1 MSGVNDD
8 YHALLA
14 RHEAMRLRR
23 RILSP
28 REDAVQERPTYGGQS
43 NGPNGP
49 SGSPRALG
57 KPAIHSGN
65 VSGTTGRYP
74 GDPYGEA
81 RTDASGDAYDGAADQ
96 RVITEYLELVTPFG
110 ELITHLYDAMFRR
123 WPYLRSLFPES
134 MEFQRAHLARAFW
147 YLIENLHRPD
157 DIAEVFGRLGRDHR
171 KLGVRPVHFEA
182 FEAALCEALR
192 RTAGPRWA
200 EAVEQAWVRMLR
212 FAVAAMVS
220 GAEAA
225 LAEPP
230 YWQATVTAHERR
242 RPDLAVLRVRP
253 HEPYPYRAGQYAA
266 LESPRL
272 PQAWRQYS
280 IACAPRSDAEL
291 EFHVRQ
297 TCTGGVSEAL
307 VADTAVGD
315 TLRVGPPRGSMT
327 LDDELASDL
336 VLVAA
341 DTGWA
346 PVKALLE
353 ELSARRGHRSVR
365 LFLGAHSFADLYD
378 AGAPSELERG
388 RPWLRVTPVIGRR
401 PETGGSFGPDAYG
414 YDALAETVADAVTR
428 HTDWSGHLAYVSGPT
443 AVVDTTVARLTA
455 AGVPPQNIRHDPLS
469 DILRPP
475 SRPGEAAGDPAAGG
489 PAVVSRSRGA
499 SAGRR
504 TTASTTFEG
513 ADS

>member
-1 MSGVNDD
+1 MSTVNDD

-28 REDAVQERPTYGGQS
+28 RPETESAAPQRLASGSAGGPRAIA
-43 NGPNGP
+43 GPASASG
-49 SGSPRALG
+49 SGSPTRDAADLD
-57 KPAIHSGN
+57 PAS
-65 VSGTTGRYP
+65 
-74 GDPYGEA
+74 
-81 RTDASGDAYDGAADQ
+81 YDGAADQ

-110 ELITHLYDAMFRR
+110 ELITHLYEAMFRR

-200 EAVEQAWVRMLR
+200 DAVEQAWVRMLR
-212 FAVAAMVS
+212 FAVAAMVR

-242 RPDLAVLRVRP
+242 RPDLAVLRVRTN
-253 HEPYPYRAGQYAA
+253 EPYPYRAGQFAA
-266 LESPRL
+266 LESPLL

-280 IACAPRSDAEL
+280 IACAPRPDGEL

-307 VADTAVGD
+307 VARTRTGD
-315 TLRVGPPRGSMT
+315 TLRVGPARGSMT

-353 ELSARRGHRSVR
+353 DLSARRRHRNVR
-365 LFLGAHSFADLYD
+365 LFLGAHSFAGLYD
-378 AGAPSELERG
+378 AGPPSELERR
-388 RPWLRVTPVIGRR
+388 RPWLRVTPVIGGR
-401 PETGGSFGPDAYG
+401 PGTAFGPDG
-414 YDALAETVADAVTR
+414 DGCDALAEAVAEAVTR
-428 HTDWSGHLAYVSGPT
+428 HGDWSGHLAYVSGPT
-443 AVVDTTVARLTA
+443 AVVETTVARLTA
-455 AGVPPQNIRHDPLS
+455 SGMPAGSIRHDPVS
-469 DILRPP
+469 DILRPSP
-475 SRPGEAAGDPAAGG
+475 RTATGG
-489 PAVVSRSRGA
+489 PAVVRGGTA
-499 SAGRR
+499 PAG
-504 TTASTTFEG
+504 TAFEG
-513 ADS
+513 AGS

>member
-1 MSGVNDD
+1 MSTVNDD

-28 REDAVQERPTYGGQS
+28 RPEREDAAQERPAYGGPAA
-43 NGPNGP
+43 G
-49 SGSPRALG
+49 PRALG
-57 KPAIHSGN
+57 SSGSAGPYPAA
-65 VSGTTGRYP
+65 TAP
-74 GDPYGEA
+74 G
-81 RTDASGDAYDGAADQ
+81 SYDGAADQ

-110 ELITHLYDAMFRR
+110 ELITHLYEAMFRR

-182 FEAALCEALR
+182 FELALCEALR

-200 EAVEQAWVRMLR
+200 ESVEQAWVRMLR

-230 YWQATVTAHERR
+230 YWQATVTAHEVR
-242 RPDLAVLRVRP
+242 RPGLAVLRVRA
-253 HEPYPYRAGQYAA
+253 HEPYPYRAGQFAA
-266 LESPRL
+266 VESPLL

-280 IACAPRSDAEL
+280 IACAPRTDGEL

-307 VADTAVGD
+307 VAHTRVGD
-315 TLRVGPPRGSMT
+315 TLRVGPARGSMT

-346 PVKALLE
+346 PIKALLE
-353 ELSARRGHRSVR
+353 ELSARRGHRNVR

-378 AGAPSELERG
+378 AGTPSELERR
-388 RPWLRVTPVIGRR
+388 RPWLRVLPVIGRR
-401 PETGGSFGPDAYG
+401 EKESGFGPDAYG
-414 YDALAETVADAVTR
+414 FDALAEALADAVTR
-428 HTDWSGHLAYVSGPT
+428 RGDWSGHLAYVSGPT
-443 AVVDTTVARLTA
+443 AVVETTVARLTA
-455 AGVPPQNIRHDPLS
+455 AGLPPGSIRHDPLT
-469 DILRPP
+469 DILRP
-475 SRPGEAAGDPAAGG
+475 SAGQDAGSPAAT
-489 PAVVSRSRGA
+489 VS
-499 SAGRR
+499 RR
-504 TTASTTFEG
+504 TTAATPTSSATAFEG